1 MNLLDVQF
9 QPCQPRLLLL
19 VAYSCSTVYP
29 ERFLFPM
36 MIIVAPLSL
45 WNCKDLYCNLISFQF
60 CAELYLKASE
70 KKKSDGLRE
79 DSVSSCRCRNMY
91 INLSDNVRSDTIATS
106 KLLILC
112 IWIAIFDSSA
122 PKFQILIVK
131 RPCYF
136 MLKYFKSCCVGLTCL
151 HNRNNK

>member
-1 MNLLDVQF
+1 M
-9 QPCQPRLLLL
+9 R
-19 VAYSCSTVYP
+19 
-29 ERFLFPM
+29 R
-36 MIIVAPLSL
+36 IV
-45 WNCKDLYCNLISFQF
+45 
-60 CAELYLKASE
+60 SE
-70 KKKSDGLRE
+70 DFRKKKSDGLRE

-112 IWIAIFDSSA
+112 IWIAIFDSSV

-136 MLKYFKSCCVGLTCL
+136 MLKYFKSSASVWHVCTIEITSNFKIAIFLKRCKLYMSKNPLSSCFGKRIIRQFLEIL
-151 HNRNNK
+151 